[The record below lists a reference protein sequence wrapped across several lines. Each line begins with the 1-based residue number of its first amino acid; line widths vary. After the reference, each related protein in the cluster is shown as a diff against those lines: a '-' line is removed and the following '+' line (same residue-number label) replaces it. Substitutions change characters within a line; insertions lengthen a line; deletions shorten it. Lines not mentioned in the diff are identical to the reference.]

1 MLVKLKQI
9 PLKVT
14 LSALFL
20 LSIFVL
26 IVWLIP
32 PLAITLVVG
41 IGTAYSIVTLLTYWD
56 SQR

>member
-1 MLVKLKQI
+1 MLVKLKNL
-9 PLKVT
+9 PLRVIF
-14 LSALFL
+14 SAVFL

-41 IGTAYSIVTLLTYWD
+41 IGTAYSIVTLLTYWHT
-56 SQR
+56 SQ